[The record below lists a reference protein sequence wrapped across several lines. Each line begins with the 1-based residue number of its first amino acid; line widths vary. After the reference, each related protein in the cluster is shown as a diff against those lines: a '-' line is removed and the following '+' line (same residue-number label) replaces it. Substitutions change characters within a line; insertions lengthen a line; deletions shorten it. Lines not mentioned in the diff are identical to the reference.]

1 MADHPNSRVRKPR
14 FNNVAVVAIRLPLVQ
29 RLEIEELADRAGVSM
44 SDFMRV
50 YVLYPF
56 LNTNHESRITKG

>member
-1 MADHPNSRVRKPR
+1 
-14 FNNVAVVAIRLPLVQ
+14 VQ